1 MILKQ
6 LSEHK
11 NIINIDETWI
21 NETSHTR
28 KTWAPRDGSGNV
40 KLNTVSPR
48 LSMITALD
56 TEGRIWFSLSHANT
70 DSNTMMVF
78 LHYLMKALDNETP
91 DWRDNTLLLWD
102 NASYHRSH
110 ETKTIVQKMGLKI
123 IYSGPYGYSASPIEL
138 LFGSLKVGEINLEDV
153 PTGKR

>member
-1 MILKQ
+1 M
-6 LSEHK
+6 
-11 NIINIDETWI
+11 N
-21 NETSHTR
+21 
-28 KTWAPRDGSGNV
+28 A
-40 KLNTVSPR
+40 VSPR
-48 LSMITALD
+48 LAMIAALD

-78 LHYLMKALDNETP
+78 LHQLTKVLDNETP

-102 NASYHRSH
+102 NASYHRSQ

-138 LFGSLKVGEINLEDV
+138 LFGSLKVSEINLE
-153 PTGKR
+153 G